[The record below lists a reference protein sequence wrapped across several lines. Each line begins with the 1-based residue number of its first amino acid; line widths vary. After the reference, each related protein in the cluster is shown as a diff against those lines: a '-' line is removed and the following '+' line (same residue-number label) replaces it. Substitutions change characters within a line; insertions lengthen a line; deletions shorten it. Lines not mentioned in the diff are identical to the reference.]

1 MAGLGRKLG
10 FALIITILIIWTLL
24 PIYWMVITSVKQ
36 GIETAREAQR
46 LPYPPN
52 PTLENYEYI
61 LFRREYL
68 KYLTNSLIVATGN
81 TLLVLLLSIP
91 AAYAF
96 VRSRFTAFRHLQF
109 WYLTNRMAPPA
120 AFFIPMFVLFSAL
133 QIRGEYI
140 SMILAYCVFNLPL
153 AVWLLMS
160 AVEAVPRELEEAGLI
175 DGLTTFGVL
184 RHVVLPL
191 IRRSIVVT
199 GLLVWLF
206 AWNHYLFGLVLGGA
220 ATKTMPIA
228 IGDFALATS
237 EGAYYKAYVACQVVT
252 LLIPVLVILAVV
264 RRNIVLGFGLGRV

>member
-1 MAGLGRKLG
+1 MAGIVRKTVFTL
-10 FALIITILIIWTLL
+10 LIAVLLVWTIL
-24 PIYWMVITSVKQ
+24 PIYWMMITSVKQ
-36 GIETAREAQR
+36 GIETAGEAQR

-61 LFRREYL
+61 LLRRGYL
-68 KYLTNSLIVATGN
+68 SYLTNSLIVATGN

-91 AAYAF
+91 TAYAF
-96 VRSRFTAFRHLQF
+96 VRSRFVPFRHLQF

-120 AFFIPMFVLFSAL
+120 AFFIPVFVLFSAL
-133 QIRGEYI
+133 QIRGEYL
-140 SMILAYCVFNLPL
+140 SMILAYCVFNIPL

-160 AVEAVPRELEEAGLI
+160 SIEAVPRELEEAGLV

-184 RHVVLPL
+184 RHIVLPL
-191 IRRSIVVT
+191 IKRSIIVT

-252 LLIPVLVILAVV
+252 LLIPVLAILAII
-264 RRNIVLGFGLGRV
+264 RKNIVLGFGLGRV